1 MSYRNDLKGKIFG
14 ALTVIDVSHQKN
26 RRTYWMCQCSCG
38 NTKAFGRDKLTT
50 GVAVSCGCLSNHSG
64 RFKTKHGASNSAKGG
79 RPTVEYSTWLGIKDR
94 CNNPKNS
101 KYARYGGR
109 GIKMCDK
116 WSESFQSF
124 LDDVGKRPKNKSSI
138 DRIDVNRGYEPGNVR
153 WATQLEQMK
162 NTSKNRI
169 VYIGGVGKPVAEW
182 CHINNLDPEVAYGR
196 LARCRMSE
204 EDAVTLPKRKISKKP
219 LL

>member
-1 MSYRNDLKGKIFG
+1 MSY
-14 ALTVIDVSHQKN
+14 
-26 RRTYWMCQCSCG
+26 
-38 NTKAFGRDKLTT
+38 
-50 GVAVSCGCLSNHSG
+50 
-64 RFKTKHGASNSAKGG
+64 
-79 RPTVEYSTWLGIKDR
+79 
-94 CNNPKNS
+94 
-101 KYARYGGR
+101 R

-153 WATQLEQMK
+153 WATQFEQMR
-162 NTSKNRI
+162 NISKNRI

-182 CHINNLDPEVAYGR
+182 CHINNLDPEVAYSR
-196 LARCRMSE
+196 LARCKMSE
-204 EDAVTLPKRKISKKP
+204 EDAVTLPKRKISKKR